1 MTAHGP
7 EGELLKNFTDFG
19 NYDTT
24 KQCTVS
30 EVKVYE
36 YEKGLF
42 VPSLAGIAKLI
53 DHDEKGVR
61 TLIDSRAETNVID
74 WRTVQQFNIPTR
86 PIQNW
91 TLRGV
96 TGAMDEVVSKIASL
110 RVRIWGKELRVR
122 AYVTNLRNWERLI
135 LGMPWMQEHNPI
147 INWRSRTLIRWDLK
161 PSDMDKK
168 HPEALRS
175 EFLMVQKTTISTELE
190 AKVVKEV
197 VSLPDQY
204 RKYEVVFS
212 EIDIPLPEHR
222 GRLDHEIKLIEG
234 FKLRKGSIYPL
245 SPKEKEELNEFLDE
259 NLACGKIRPSI
270 SPQAAP
276 VFFVA
281 KKDGKKQLIQDYQY
295 LNSHTV
301 VNSYPLPDIKT
312 LLDDLALSSY
322 FAKFDVRWGFTN
334 IRIKA
339 GDEWKAA
346 FVTPRGVFEPL
357 VMFFRQTNAP
367 PTFQRYMNETFSR
380 MIGEREVVIFMDDVI
395 VHGKTRDELTT
406 HVSEFLQQCKDE
418 NLRLKIAK
426 STFETQEVDF
436 LGYKIKSGQYSPC
449 PIKTV
454 AIKDWP
460 APTNLKELRSFIG
473 FCNFYHMFIANFSQI
488 AHPLHLLTKKDQEYV
503 WEEAQQQ
510 AFKELKDRLTS
521 SLVLQLPD
529 LSKPFLMQTD
539 ASKLGTGAVL
549 LQKDDAGVPH
559 PCAYLSQALVGA
571 EQNYQVYDLELL
583 AVICALKVWQ
593 PYLISPSEPTIFYT
607 DHQNITYF

>member
-1 MTAHGP
+1 MTANGP
-7 EGELLKNFTDFG
+7 EGELPKNFTDFG

-24 KQCTVS
+24 EQCTVS
-30 EVKVYE
+30 EVKMYE

-61 TLIDSRAETNVID
+61 TLIDSGAETNVID

-86 PIQNW
+86 PVQNW

-96 TGAMDEVVSKIASL
+96 TGATDEVVSKITSV
-110 RVRIWGKELRVR
+110 RMRIWGKELRVC
-122 AYVTNLRNWERLI
+122 AYVTNLGNWERLI
-135 LGMPWMQEHNPI
+135 LGMPWMQEHNLI
-147 INWRSRTLIRWDLK
+147 INWCSRTLIGWDLK
-161 PSDMDKK
+161 PGDMDKK
-168 HPEALRS
+168 HPEALKS
-175 EFLMVQKTTISTELE
+175 EFPTVQKTTISTELE
-190 AKVVKEV
+190 AKIIKEA
-197 VSLPDQY
+197 VSLLDQY

-212 EIDIPLPEHR
+212 ETDIPLPEHC
-222 GRLDHEIKLIEG
+222 GQLDHEIKLIES
-234 FKLRKGSIYPL
+234 FKPKKGSIYPL
-245 SPKEKEELNEFLDE
+245 SPKEREELDEFLDK
-259 NLACGKIRPSI
+259 NLACGKIRLSV

-281 KKDGKKQLIQDYQY
+281 KKDSKKRLIQDYRY

-301 VNSYPLPDIKT
+301 VDSYPLLDIKT
-312 LLDDLALSSY
+312 LLDDLASSSY

-339 GDEWKAA
+339 GDEWKAV

-357 VMFFRQTNAP
+357 VMFCGQTNVP

-380 MIGEREVVIFMDDVI
+380 MIGEQKVVIFMDDVI
-395 VHGKTRDELTT
+395 VHGKTQDKLTA
-406 HVSEFLQQCKDE
+406 HVSEFLQQCRDE
-418 NLRLKIAK
+418 NLRLKLAK

-449 PIKTV
+449 SVKTA

-460 APTNLKELRSFIG
+460 TPMNLKELRSFIG
-473 FCNFYHMFIANFSQI
+473 FCNFYRMFIANFSQV
-488 AHPLHLLTKKDQEYV
+488 AHSLHLLTKKNQEYV
-503 WEEAQQQ
+503 WGDAQKQ
-510 AFKELKDRLTS
+510 AFEELKTRLTS
-521 SLVLQLPD
+521 SPVLRLPD
-529 LSKPFLMQTD
+529 LSKPFFVQTD
-539 ASKLGTGAVL
+539 ASKLGTSAML
-549 LQKDDAGVPH
+549 LQQDAMGVSH

-583 AVICALKVWQ
+583 AVIRALKAW
-593 PYLISPSEPTIFYT
+593 
-607 DHQNITYF
+607 